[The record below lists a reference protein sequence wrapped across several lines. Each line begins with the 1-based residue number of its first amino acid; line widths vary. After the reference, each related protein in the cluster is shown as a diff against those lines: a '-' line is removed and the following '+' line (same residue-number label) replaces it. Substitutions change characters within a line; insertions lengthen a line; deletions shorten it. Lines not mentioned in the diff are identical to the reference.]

1 MDPLTEFPAMLRLPR
16 TPALVVRR
24 AALEANLSVMQAAC
38 DAAGVRLRPHGKMAK
53 CSRLALRQIEL
64 GAVGLCCQT
73 VGEAEAYAAAGI
85 GDLLLSAP
93 VPPWGWP
100 VLAALAGKGVRVTAV
115 VDSPAQVALA
125 PEGVTGWAQACG
137 WRG

>member
-1 MDPLTEFPAMLRLPR
+1 LDPLTDFLAKVRPPR

-24 AALEANLSVMQAAC
+24 LTMERNLRKLQADC

-53 CSRLALRQIEL
+53 CSKLAQMQLEL

-73 VGEAEAYAAAGI
+73 VGEAEAFADAGI
-85 GDLLLSAP
+85 IDLLVSAP

-100 VLAALAGKGVRVTAV
+100 VLGRLVERGIRV
-115 VDSPAQVALA
+115 
-125 PEGVTGWAQACG
+125 
-137 WRG
+137 